1 MFLSYHVFFF
11 QVPDDYVI
19 VSKNDLAQLA
29 TEIAQLKQVLPKV
42 LTKDL
47 VKVVGKLPILEEGK
61 LRDLDICQK
70 TAILLH
76 NIKHTPGHVVQLVM
90 CQICV

>member
-1 MFLSYHVFFF
+1 MSLSYQVFFI
-11 QVPDDYVI
+11 QIPDDYVI

-47 VKVVGKLPILEEGK
+47 VKAVGKLPILEEGK
-61 LRDLDICQK
+61 HRDLDRYI
-70 TAILLH
+70 AA
-76 NIKHTPGHVVQLVM
+76 
-90 CQICV
+90 